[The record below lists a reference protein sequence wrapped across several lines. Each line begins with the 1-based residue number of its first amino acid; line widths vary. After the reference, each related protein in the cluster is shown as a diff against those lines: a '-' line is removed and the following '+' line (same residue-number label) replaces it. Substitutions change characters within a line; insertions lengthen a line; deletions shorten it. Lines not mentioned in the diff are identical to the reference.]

1 MQDSIL
7 GLLLF
12 AIFADDVTSVLL
24 SLLPDTRIVL
34 YAVSSLPTIS
44 QAIYRMQRTNMI
56 LGFTREEACIQVYFS
71 CYRTSPTHNP
81 KYWHMTRPARYIQL
95 PLQKKGGKTSGGL
108 PSCSGHAQNL
118 HDADRHLWSFAV
130 QLQFFLPRLH
140 VTSIP
145 ENLNTTSDGCPKAF
159 WSVDDGYSRATDPY
173 PSCCLLQRLYCCL

>member
-56 LGFTREEACIQVYFS
+56 LGFTREEACI
-71 CYRTSPTHNP
+71 
-81 KYWHMTRPARYIQL
+81 
-95 PLQKKGGKTSGGL
+95 
-108 PSCSGHAQNL
+108 
-118 HDADRHLWSFAV
+118 
-130 QLQFFLPRLH
+130 
-140 VTSIP
+140 
-145 ENLNTTSDGCPKAF
+145 
-159 WSVDDGYSRATDPY
+159 
-173 PSCCLLQRLYCCL
+173 